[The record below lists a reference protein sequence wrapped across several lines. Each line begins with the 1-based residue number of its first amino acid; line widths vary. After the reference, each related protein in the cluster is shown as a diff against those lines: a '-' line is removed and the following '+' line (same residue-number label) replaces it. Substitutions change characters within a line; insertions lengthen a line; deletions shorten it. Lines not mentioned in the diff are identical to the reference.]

1 MANLSPLRHRV
12 RGMTLVELLVVVT
25 IVGIL
30 TSLAY
35 PSYTRYLQRSRRA
48 DALVALMQIQMAQER
63 WRASHPS
70 YSDTLGALKLGPFA
84 AETSG
89 HYQLSLSLDDTG
101 MYVAKATATGSQAAD
116 KACTSMSLSVRAG
129 QPLQAST
136 GTGRADE
143 CWGMR

>member
-1 MANLSPLRHRV
+1 
-12 RGMTLVELLVVVT
+12 MTLVELLVVVT

-30 TSLAY
+30 ASLAY
-35 PSYTRYLQRSRRA
+35 PSFTRYLQRSRRA

-70 YSDTLGALKLGPFA
+70 YSETLGALQLGRFA

-89 HYQLSLSLDDTG
+89 HYKLSLSLDEAGEYIAT
-101 MYVAKATATGSQAAD
+101 ATATGVQTAD

-129 QPLQAST
+129 QPHRAST
-136 GTGRADE
+136 GSGHADE
-143 CWGMR
+143 CWGVR